1 MNVSVTWNNT
11 IAKPSRNMLMGT
23 FNTLAMHVDSRS
35 YYAIYRNVHTFGKM
49 MNKAI
54 KFLIFEIL

>member
-1 MNVSVTWNNT
+1 
-11 IAKPSRNMLMGT
+11 MLMGT